1 MLFQSALSENLFGGE
16 LGQELVIVDLA
27 IKLLIIAL
35 NERLQLFVWHI
46 EAVLREELTKVIFV
60 DEAIVA
66 IVDQF
71 KRLKG

>member
-35 NERLQLFVWHI
+35 NECLQLFVWHI

>member
-16 LGQELVIVDLA
+16 LSQELVIVDLA